1 LYSRFHIHIFCLC
14 DQGPSLQTQEDNRSE
29 QSLSVAEQYHFHIF
43 KYNQLDEHAR
53 QGQCLNKFH
62 LSFHIHIIICNF
74 NFPIYDIKRKKELS
88 SDEIF
93 IKVKA
98 KRSSI
103 EQFFGQSITSSL
115 TSKKLIS
122 TH

>member
-62 LSFHIHIIICNF
+62 L
-74 NFPIYDIKRKKELS
+74 KRKKELS

-103 EQFFGQSITSSL
+103 EQFFGQSIASSL